1 MNDTWQAATHHHLQN
16 LLLSLP
22 ILIWVHTHTRV
33 HDLVCPARRH
43 AACPPLCH
51 SYTAPAGLP
60 STSFHLPGPG
70 GGGSRPPL
78 FLLVILHTRMPRR
91 LPLLPLPPP
100 ALCPSSTTDRSP
112 LFQLGG
118 QGSHTG
124 HRVLCHN
131 PNTTTLGPLR
141 HQTQDADARSGPTT
155 TKFYKYMTP
164 VLPRVYVWRWM
175 MIYARHTV
183 GFMIAQKPRDETDAR
198 EGGGRDTH
206 GPKQPPPLPVY

>member
-1 MNDTWQAATHHHLQN
+1 MAGSNPPSPPESASVSSYPHLGT
-16 LLLSLP
+16 
-22 ILIWVHTHTRV
+22 HTHTSPRPRV
-33 HDLVCPARRH
+33 SCAPPRGLP
-43 AACPPLCH
+43 PPLSLLHCTRW
-51 SYTAPAGLP
+51 SSKYQLP
-60 STSFHLPGPG
+60 PSRPG